1 MIRGQPRCA
10 GHTDR
15 MNLRQYLNHPPRA
28 GDFGV
33 HSGHSVRPD
42 LFGSAALAP
51 STLSEDRKARS
62 MDWQTLF
69 SIVGIVLFIALMMRG
84 GGMGCCGIGSHG
96 KRHSDAKTERSSE
109 RVKEGPKV

>member
-1 MIRGQPRCA
+1 
-10 GHTDR
+10 
-15 MNLRQYLNHPPRA
+15 
-28 GDFGV
+28 
-33 HSGHSVRPD
+33 
-42 LFGSAALAP
+42 
-51 STLSEDRKARS
+51 